1 MSIGIIFVAT
11 AVAHYTFGPLP
22 QRVVLPTAISGHM
35 TLLGWEFPTYRGFL
49 ILIGAVIF
57 VGLWLAVER
66 TDVGARIRA
75 AVDNRSMAQ
84 CTGINT
90 NRLFTVVFA
99 VGSGLAALG
108 GALGANVIA
117 IAPGYAMEHLVYFLI
132 VVSVGGLGSIR
143 WPFAAAMLLGLGDTA
158 CKMLVPEFGAF
169 FVYAALFSIL
179 LVRPAGLFGQ
189 SRA

>member
-1 MSIGIIFVAT
+1 MGVSD
-11 AVAHYTFGPLP
+11 L
-22 QRVVLPTAISGHM
+22 
-35 TLLGWEFPTYRGFL
+35 RGFL

-132 VVSVGGLGSIR
+132 VVSVGGLAVLS
-143 WPFAAAMLLGLGDTA
+143 D
-158 CKMLVPEFGAF
+158 AF
-169 FVYAALFSIL
+169 CGCYAPG
-179 LVRPAGLFGQ
+179 VG
-189 SRA
+189 